1 MKQYR
6 ITIKLPWDTV
16 EIIGTFEATGI
27 PDLLHAV
34 KSFYLSHDESEYKI
48 TNVRRCSRKVV
59 INIDDIYLN

>member
-16 EIIGTFEATGI
+16 EMIGTFEATGI

-34 KSFYLSHDESEYKI
+34 RSFYQSEYKI